1 MVLSSR
7 PLDAAVVEQRTTT
20 FDVQGMR
27 CAGCVKA
34 VERQLCQQ
42 PGVVAAVVN
51 LITEV
56 AVVTYVPDKIQPE
69 AIAQGLSQVGFPSQP
84 RQATVETF
92 NQYQAKRAQ
101 SQREQAWRLGAAIAL
116 LLASSLGHIHHLT
129 GLKIPF
135 LHLMGVHWGM
145 ATLALLIP
153 GLPILRD
160 GWTGLIKGHANMNT
174 LVGLGTLSAYITSC
188 VAWLVPQLGWE
199 CFFDEPVML
208 LGFIFLGRTLEG
220 NARLKAIAALEAL
233 LALQPQKARL
243 MGREHKGETEE
254 ITIPVAQV
262 QLGEWVRVLPGEK
275 IPVDGVII
283 RGETTVDES
292 MLTGEAMPQAKTVAD
307 FVKAGTL
314 NQLGVIIV
322 QVGQT
327 AQNTILAQI
336 IRTVEAA
343 QTRKA
348 PIQKLADT
356 VAGYFAY
363 GVMAIATLTFLFWEF
378 VGTELWFPSEAINPE
393 ILSLKLAIAVLVI
406 ACPCALGLATP
417 TALLIGTGLGAEQG
431 IIIKGGD
438 ILERLP
444 QLTTVVFDKTGTL
457 TQGRPQIVDIICFDP
472 WQQHSLLRLAASLE
486 QRTTHPYGRAF
497 VAIAQQQ
504 SLELLEPDQ
513 IKTCLGQGIAG
524 LVNGHQVHIGNP
536 AWFTASHI
544 TIPAMAQHTLETW
557 AQAGQTPILIAIDQ
571 QVAGLVAIA
580 DPIRPDAAALIEKL
594 KAQHLDVVLLSGDQ
608 EPVVQKL
615 ATTLQLDQAHGALSP
630 TEKAA
635 FLQQLQENHQVV
647 AMVGDGIND
656 APALATADVGISLQS
671 STDVA
676 LATADIVLMGDRLLD
691 FHPTL
696 DLGRAT
702 VKVIRQNLVWAC
714 GYNLLAIP
722 LAAGILLPTLDFVLS
737 PASAA
742 GLMAMSSVLV
752 VTNSLTLKKSLQ
764 TLQRTQ
770 S

>member
-1 MVLSSR
+1 MLSSPPR
-7 PLDAAVVEQRTTT
+7 AESPSPPKNLVTTT

-34 VERQLCQQ
+34 VERQLLQQ
-42 PGVVAAVVN
+42 PGVSTAVVN

-56 AVVTYVPDKIQPE
+56 AVVTYEVAKIQPE
-69 AIAQGLSQVGFPSQP
+69 AIAQQLSQTGFPSQP
-84 RQATVETF
+84 RQAATETF
-92 NQYQAKRAQ
+92 NQYQEKRNQ
-101 SQREQAWRLGAAIAL
+101 SQREQYWRLGAAIIL

-129 GLKIPF
+129 GLKIPL
-135 LHLMGVHWGM
+135 LHLMGIHWGM
-145 ATLALLIP
+145 ATLALFIP

-160 GWTGLIKGHANMNT
+160 GWLGLIKGHANMNT

-188 VAWLVPQLGWE
+188 VAWLLPQLGWD

-262 QLGEWVRVLPGEK
+262 QIGEWVRVLPGEK

-283 RGETTVDES
+283 RGETTVDEA
-292 MLTGEAMPQAKTVAD
+292 MLTGEALPQTRTLAD
-307 FVKAGTL
+307 AVKAGTL

-322 QVGQT
+322 QASQT
-327 AQNTILAQI
+327 AENTLLAQI
-336 IRTVEAA
+336 IRTVEEA

-348 PIQKLADT
+348 PVQKMADT

-363 GVMAIATLTFLFWEF
+363 GVMAIAALTFLFWEF
-378 VGTELWFPSEAINPE
+378 VGTRLWLTPGETNPE

-417 TALLIGTGLGAEQG
+417 TALLVGTGLGAEQG

-438 ILERLP
+438 ILERLN

-457 TQGRPQIVDIICFDP
+457 TQGKPQIVEVVCFAP
-472 WQQHSLLRLAASLE
+472 WQEAPLLQLAASLE

-497 VAIAQQQ
+497 MAIAQQQ
-504 SLELLEPDQ
+504 ALVLLEPDQ
-513 IKTCLGQGIAG
+513 VETCLGKGIAG
-524 LVNGHQVHIGNP
+524 LVNGHQLHIGSP
-536 AWFTASHI
+536 AWFTASQI
-544 TIPAMAQHTLETW
+544 SIPKTAQSTLGAW
-557 AQAGQTPILIAIDQ
+557 ANAGQTPIVIAINQ

-580 DPIRPDAAALIEKL
+580 DPIRADAAALIENL
-594 KAQHLDVVLLSGDQ
+594 KARNLDVILLSGDQ
-608 EPVVQKL
+608 ESVVQKL
-615 ATTLQLDQAHGALSP
+615 ASTLQLNQAHGGLSP

-635 FLQQLQENHQVV
+635 FLQDLQENRQVV

-671 STDVA
+671 STDIA
-676 LATADIVLMGDRLLD
+676 LATADIVLMGDRLWD
-691 FHPTL
+691 FDQTL
-696 DLGRAT
+696 TLGRAT
-702 VKVIRQNLVWAC
+702 VKVIHQNLIWAC
-714 GYNLLAIP
+714 GYNLVAIP
-722 LAAGILLPTLDFVLS
+722 LAAGMLLPQYNFSLS

-752 VTNSLTLKKSLQ
+752 VTNSLTLKKSFQ
-764 TLQRTQ
+764 TQQ
-770 S
+770 